1 MSEKLQ
7 VRRSIAASAALM
19 AALFLLPL
27 LLVEPYSAASTAQ
40 AKEPETEQ
48 AGNKP
53 QVQDIPENADKT
65 GQETRLCVLQDGQV
79 TELALE
85 EYLVGVVRA
94 EMPAS
99 FESEA
104 LKAQAVAARTY
115 TLYKM
120 TTGGNH
126 APTADICTD
135 SACCQAYLDAA
146 AAAEKWGKDAAIYE
160 KKVWQAV
167 ADTAGQAILYGGQ
180 PILAVFHAAS
190 AGLTRE
196 AGEVWSSDLP
206 YLQAVPSVEAGAEIP
221 AYYSRAEFSTAVFRE
236 KVLAAYG
243 GADLSGSP
251 QRWLADAET
260 DAAGNVKTVK
270 VGGVTVR
277 GSELRTLLGLRS
289 ACFTW
294 EVQGDSLVFF
304 VTGYGHGVGLS
315 QHGANQMAKD
325 GANWQEILLHY
336 YTDVSIGAY
345 RFTND
350 LQT

>member
-1 MSEKLQ
+1 MNEKLQ
-7 VRRSIAASAALM
+7 VRRSMAASAVLM
-19 AALFLLPL
+19 AALFLLPVI
-27 LLVEPYSAASTAQ
+27 LVEPYPVVSAAQ
-40 AKEPETEQ
+40 PKPPET
-48 AGNKP
+48 KP
-53 QVQDIPENADKT
+53 TVITAPVQTVPEAVPV
-65 GQETRLCVLQDGQV
+65 QEETRLRVLQNGQV
-79 TELALE
+79 IEMALE

-99 FESEA
+99 FEPEA

-120 TTGGNH
+120 MTGGNH
-126 APTADICTD
+126 GPEADICTD
-135 SACCQAYLDAA
+135 STCCQAYLDAA
-146 AAAEKWGKDAAIYE
+146 SAAANWGERAEAYE
-160 KKVWQAV
+160 KKVAQAV
-167 ADTAGQAILYGGQ
+167 ADTAGQAVLYDGQ

-190 AGLTRE
+190 AGLTRK

-206 YLQAVPSVEAGAEIP
+206 YLQAVPSAETGAEIP
-221 AYYSRAEFSTAVFRE
+221 NYYSRAEFSAAAFRE

-243 GADLSGSP
+243 GADFFGSP
-251 QRWLADAET
+251 REWITQAVT
-260 DAAGNVKTVK
+260 DSAGNVKTVN

-277 GSELRTLLGLRS
+277 GSTLRALLGLRS

-315 QHGANQMAKD
+315 QHGANQMAKN
-325 GANWQEILLHY
+325 GAGWQEILLHY
-336 YTDVSIGAY
+336 YTDVSIGPY